1 MAMWRC
7 LHDLYISPQVHVE
20 ALRTQWSFWGLL
32 SLPRYLQTVLAFS
45 CSMLWM
51 WPSSFWSSSWDRSA
65 SSSRNR
71 LVTEPFGDTVES
83 WRKREELTVK
93 DVVQCHSITQ
103 LACLRKRFQICV
115 RARPIKDFE
124 GRYKYLLVLK
134 SYISIWRVQMQKPLN
149 AIWNFLL

>member
-1 MAMWRC
+1 MAMRRC
-7 LHDLYISPQVHVE
+7 LHDLYISLQVQVKV
-20 ALRTQWSFWGLL
+20 LLTQWSFWGLL

-71 LVTEPFGDTVES
+71 LVTEPFGDTEES

-103 LACLRKRFQICV
+103 LVLRECKGGETEKDSWAMPLKRVTVPNESPWHFWHY
-115 RARPIKDFE
+115 PPKTMPNEF
-124 GRYKYLLVLK
+124 
-134 SYISIWRVQMQKPLN
+134 
-149 AIWNFLL
+149 